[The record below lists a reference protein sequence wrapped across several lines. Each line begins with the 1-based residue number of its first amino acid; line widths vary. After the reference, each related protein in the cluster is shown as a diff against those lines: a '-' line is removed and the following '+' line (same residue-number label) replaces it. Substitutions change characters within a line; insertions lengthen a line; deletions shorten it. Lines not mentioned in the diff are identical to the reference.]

1 MEYQDAHHIPIIF
14 HNLAGY
20 DAHLFIKQLATQ
32 FKGYIS
38 VIPQNKERYISFT
51 KRVEGTIVSL
61 RFIDSYKF
69 LQESLEKLASYLN
82 RMEIVEKE
90 FGKDGYSVEQ
100 IKLLKRKGVFPYDYV
115 TSLEKLKETVLPSK
129 DDFYSHLYGSHISD
143 EDYDHAK
150 NVWEIFNIKTLG
162 EYSDRYLK
170 TDVIILVNIFEDF
183 RNLDLSIYKLDPAH
197 YYTLPGLSWDAMLR
211 YTKIEL
217 ELLTEMDML
226 LLIERGKYSIIH
238 A

>member
-1 MEYQDAHHIPIIF
+1 
-14 HNLAGY
+14 
-20 DAHLFIKQLATQ
+20 
-32 FKGYIS
+32 
-38 VIPQNKERYISFT
+38 
-51 KRVEGTIVSL
+51 
-61 RFIDSYKF
+61 
-69 LQESLEKLASYLN
+69 
-82 RMEIVEKE
+82 MEIVEKE

-238 A
+238 AWSVLSFEWN